1 MGGPAS
7 FATPLM
13 VFSPP
18 TAGNGPNPVALTG
31 AFWYIGGEKTGAGPG
46 KGGSA
51 MHWITEEQYQDQ
63 MESQVEPYLAQRRE
77 TGLDERVQGQP
88 IYYEHYRCDE
98 PRGVIVISHGFT
110 ESISKFSESIYYMLQ
125 AGYEVW
131 GLDHRGHGRSFRENG
146 NPLVV
151 HVDRFAEY
159 VEDLRHLTE
168 TRVKPAAGKLPL
180 YLYCHSMGGCVG
192 AWTIQQYPA
201 LFSKA
206 VLSSPMLGLSFGKI
220 PLPVAYAF
228 AALKGMG
235 EKGKEPLSP
244 VTAFPEENY
253 EQSAANS
260 KARFAWYYDK
270 KLKDRRLQTCA
281 GSSKWGR
288 EAILAC
294 RRVTSPRQIAKIRI
308 PVLLFQAE
316 KDSYVKNESQDAF
329 AAKAPGCEL
338 VKLPGMR
345 HELYFAE
352 GEALRHYW
360 ETIFAFLEA

>member
-1 MGGPAS
+1 MR
-7 FATPLM
+7 
-13 VFSPP
+13 
-18 TAGNGPNPVALTG
+18 
-31 AFWYIGGEKTGAGPG
+31 
-46 KGGSA
+46 
-51 MHWITEEQYQDQ
+51 WITEEQYQEQ
-63 MESQVEPYLAQRRE
+63 MSAIVEPYLAQRRE

-88 IYYEHYRCDE
+88 IYYEHYRCDAAK
-98 PRGVIVISHGFT
+98 GVIVISHGFT
-110 ESISKFSESIYYMLQ
+110 ESITKFSESIYYMLQ

-131 GLDHRGHGRSFRENG
+131 GLDHRGHGRSFRENS

-151 HVDRFAEY
+151 HVDHFAEY

-168 TRVKPAAGKLPL
+168 ARVKPAAPFLPV

-192 AWTIQQYPA
+192 VWTIEQYPE
-201 LFSKA
+201 LFRKA

-235 EKGKEPLSP
+235 EKAKEPLSP
-244 VTAFPEENY
+244 VTEFPEETY
-253 EQSAANS
+253 EQSASNS
-260 KARFAWYYDK
+260 EPRFAWYSSRKLADK
-270 KLKDRRLQTCA
+270 RLQTCA

-294 RRVTSPRQIAKIRI
+294 RRVGSPRQIERIRI

-316 KDSYVKNESQDAF
+316 KDSFVKNESQDAF
-329 AAKAPGCEL
+329 AAKAPSCRL
-338 VKLPGMR
+338 VKMPGMR

-352 GEALRHYW
+352 GETLRKYW
-360 ETIFAFLEA
+360 EEIFSFLES